1 MDRPRIHDGR
11 PGALSASSPSP
22 AASLYQTSSKLLR
35 ETNLGDRIPAFHI
48 PLAFLSSLRA
58 NLQISSR
65 EDLYHSSTPPSL
77 ANTPDALCPVVS
89 IPSQS
94 LPSPSPFFISKDTP
108 DIPSIEPDAR
118 PFFSSRYS
126 IQTAGNEDEKTDA
139 LRLIAASVL
148 EQRFVA
154 IRSLFLHP
162 VVLCLA
168 LLAHAIA
175 ARLLF
180 RKPYNTVLGA
190 FCYTLCILS
199 AAFAL
204 AYVSRKY
211 AYLATQSETRA
222 WLIQPHRAR
231 HPPSSNNSSKLLP
244 EDDILVAKY
253 ESRVVG
259 ALVFRIARTR
269 AFMTGTPSSTGFTR
283 GHRRRSSHSS
293 SARLTGVIRAW
304 TVKTSYRHR
313 GIGTDLL
320 RQAVEMCRRRRLDGP
335 VFADD
340 HAYSVRVLPRMFD
353 GAFERRD
360 ARARDLL
367 TDVIEEEC

>member
-1 MDRPRIHDGR
+1 MGRPRLHDGR
-11 PGALSASSPSP
+11 PNALSASSPSP
-22 AASLYQTSSKLLR
+22 AASLYQSSTKVLR

-65 EDLYHSSTPPSL
+65 EDLYHSSTPPSVT
-77 ANTPDALCPVVS
+77 NTPDALCPVVS

-94 LPSPSPFFISKDTP
+94 LPSPSPFLISKDIP
-108 DIPSIEPDAR
+108 DVPSIEPDIQ
-118 PFFSSRYS
+118 PPPSSLYS
-126 IQTAGNEDEKTDA
+126 IQTAGTEDEKTGA
-139 LRLIAASVL
+139 LRLIADSVL

-154 IRSLFLHP
+154 ARALFLHP
-162 VVLCLA
+162 VILCLI
-168 LLAHAIA
+168 LLVHAVV
-175 ARLLF
+175 ARWLF
-180 RKPYNTVLGA
+180 RRPYNTVLVA
-190 FCYTLCILS
+190 FGYTVCIL
-199 AAFAL
+199 AMVFAMTYL
-204 AYVSRKY
+204 SREY
-211 AYLATQSETRA
+211 GYLATQSETRE

-231 HPPSSNNSSKLLP
+231 HPPSSSNSKSLP

-253 ESRVVG
+253 GSEVVG

-269 AFMTGTPSSTGFTR
+269 AFMTAPPSTSGFTR

-293 SARLTGVIRAW
+293 SARLTGVVRAW
-304 TVKTSYRHR
+304 TVKTNYRHR

-340 HAYSVRVLPRMFD
+340 HAYSVRVLPRIFNTV
-353 GAFERRD
+353 FEKRD
-360 ARARDLL
+360 ERAKDLL
-367 TDVIEEEC
+367 TDIIEEEC

>member
-1 MDRPRIHDGR
+1 MLSFFLDSPLNNNNNNNNNNLLAEAHYLQQASERDQLGR
-11 PGALSASSPSP
+11 PYPRVPYSLSLPLIPPCKSPDLFP
-22 AASLYQTSSKLLR
+22 RGSL
-35 ETNLGDRIPAFHI
+35 
-48 PLAFLSSLRA
+48 PLIYSSLPRQYSRRT
-58 NLQISSR
+58 LPGRVDSQPISAV
-65 EDLYHSSTPPSL
+65 SL
-77 ANTPDALCPVVS
+77 A
-89 IPSQS
+89 
-94 LPSPSPFFISKDTP
+94 
-108 DIPSIEPDAR
+108 
-118 PFFSSRYS
+118 
-126 IQTAGNEDEKTDA
+126 TAGTEDEKTDA

-148 EQRFVA
+148 EQRFIA

-190 FCYTLCILS
+190 FGYTVCILS
-199 AAFAL
+199 AVFAL
-204 AYVSRKY
+204 TYVSREY

-231 HPPSSNNSSKLLP
+231 HPPSSNNSSSKSLP

-253 ESRVVG
+253 DSRVVG

-269 AFMTGTPSSTGFTR
+269 AFMTGTPSATGFTR

-340 HAYSVRVLPRMFD
+340 HAYSVRVLPRMF
-353 GAFERRD
+353 GRAFERRD
-360 ARARDLL
+360 TRARDLL